1 MKSNEEGSSRLWTQF
16 MQLRMK
22 PEKKKIRPSAVG
34 VVGRSQRIHHER
46 QKLNKQIKT
55 KQT

>member
-22 PEKKKIRPSAVG
+22 PEKKKIRPSTVG
-34 VVGRSQRIHHER
+34 VVGRSQEIHHER
-46 QKLNKQIKT
+46 QKLNNQIKT